1 MPEQTSL
8 AELQNQ
14 LARMQAKI
22 DALQKSNT
30 TLEEDKAAWQE
41 DKVEMQ
47 ARIDH
52 LLAELTLSKS
62 HKYGKKSEK
71 SPRGT
76 FNEAEQHKPNE
87 PPKHHKKGKQT
98 LAEHFEREE
107 VEHTLTALDCPCCGE
122 QMHQCGNETSE
133 QIKIIP
139 AKITVLK
146 HKQFKYACR
155 DCEHEQLTSK
165 IITAP
170 KPKQPIPGS
179 IASPEALSAVV
190 TAKYC
195 DALPLYRLV
204 DIFGRGGLSLSRG
217 TLANWCIKAGIL
229 IKPLVKAMQRH
240 LLNEYSLCADETR
253 VQVLDEGDNPS
264 SNSQMWVYRS
274 NEVSKQPVVIYDY
287 QAGRSRA
294 CAEEFLAG
302 YQGYLQCDGYSVYDG
317 IEGVTPV
324 GCWAHARR
332 KYDDALKAES
342 KNKGRAHK
350 AISFIS
356 QLYTLE
362 TKAKNKKL
370 SPQAR
375 YQLRQEKALPILEKF
390 KVWLDE
396 ANEKVLPGSYIGK
409 AIKYNLNQW
418 HKLIRYVDDGHLGID
433 NNITERDIR
442 PFTTGRKNWLF
453 SKSINGAQASATLY
467 SIVMTCR
474 ANDINPYYYFLHLFK
489 ALPNRQNGDDDFTD
503 LMPWNV
509 QLDFDY
515 S

>member
-1 MPEQTSL
+1 MTEQTQL
-8 AELQNQ
+8 TELHNQ

-22 DALQKSNT
+22 DALQK
-30 TLEEDKAAWQE
+30 DKATWQE
-41 DKVEMQ
+41 DKAEMQ
-47 ARIDH
+47 TRIDH
-52 LLAELTLSKS
+52 LLAELKLSKS
-62 HKYGKKSEK
+62 QKYGKKSEK

-76 FNEAEQHKPNE
+76 FNEAEQHKTTE
-87 PPKHHKKGKQT
+87 SPKHHKKGKQT
-98 LAEHFEREE
+98 LAEHFEHE
-107 VEHTLTALDCPCCGE
+107 VIEYTLTELDCPCCGE
-122 QMHQCGNETSE
+122 QMHHCGSEDSE
-133 QIKIIP
+133 QLKIIP
-139 AKITVLK
+139 AKISVIK

-155 DCEHEQLTSK
+155 GCERELLSNK

-179 IASPEALSAVV
+179 MASPEALAAVV

-195 DALPLYRLV
+195 DALPLYRQV
-204 DIFGRGGLSLSRG
+204 DIFERGGLSLSRG
-217 TLANWCIKAGIL
+217 TLANWCIKAGII
-229 IKPLVKAMQRH
+229 IKPLVKAMQQH
-240 LLNEYSLCADETR
+240 LLSEHSLCADETR
-253 VQVLDEGDNPS
+253 IQVLDEGDNPS

-274 NEVSKQPVVIYDY
+274 NDVSQKPVVIYDY

-317 IEGVTPV
+317 IKNVIPV

-332 KYDDALKAES
+332 KYDEALKAES

-356 QLYTLE
+356 QLYKLE
-362 TKAKNKKL
+362 TQAKNKQL

-375 YQLRQEKALPILEKF
+375 YILRQEKAQPILETF
-390 KVWLDE
+390 KAWLDD
-396 ANEKVLPGSYIGK
+396 ASDKVLAGSYIGR

-418 HKLIRYVDDGHLGID
+418 HKLIRYIDDGHLGID

-442 PFTTGRKNWLF
+442 PFTTGRKNWMF
-453 SKSINGAQASATLY
+453 SKSVNGAQASATLY

-489 ALPNRQNGDDDFTD
+489 TLPNRQKGEDDFTD

-509 QLDFDY
+509 QLNFDY

>member
-1 MPEQTSL
+1 MQMPDQTQL
-8 AELQNQ
+8 TELQNQ
-14 LARMQAKI
+14 LAIMQAQI
-22 DALQKSNT
+22 DALEK
-30 TLEEDKAAWQE
+30 DKATWQE

-47 ARIDH
+47 TRIDH
-52 LLAELTLSKS
+52 LLAQLTLSKS
-62 HKYGKKSEK
+62 QKYGKKSEK
-71 SPRGT
+71 APRGT
-76 FNEAEQHKPNE
+76 FNEAEQHKTTE

-98 LAEHFEREE
+98 LAKHFERE
-107 VEHTLTALDCPCCGE
+107 VIEHSLIELDCPCCGE
-122 QMHQCGNETSE
+122 KMHQCGSEDSE

-139 AKITVLK
+139 VKITVLK

-155 DCEHEQLTSK
+155 ECEHEQLSNK

-179 IASPEALSAVV
+179 IASPEALAAVV

-204 DIFGRGGLSLSRG
+204 DIFKRGGLALSRG
-217 TLANWCIKAGIL
+217 TLANWCIKSGNL

-240 LLNEYSLCADETR
+240 LLSEHSLCADETR
-253 VQVLDEGDNPS
+253 VQVLDEGKNPS
-264 SNSQMWVYRS
+264 SQSQMWVYRS
-274 NEVSKQPVVIYDY
+274 NEVSKEPVVIYDY

-317 IEGVTPV
+317 IDGVTPV

-332 KYDDALKAES
+332 KYDEALKAES

-356 QLYTLE
+356 QLYKLE
-362 TKAKNKKL
+362 AHAKNKKL

-375 YQLRQEKALPILEKF
+375 YQLRQEKGLPILTKF
-390 KVWLDE
+390 KAWLDE
-396 ANEKVLPGSYIGK
+396 ASDKIIAGSYIGK

-418 HKLIRYVDDGHLGID
+418 HKLVRYVDDGHLGID

-453 SKSINGAQASATLY
+453 SKSIDGAQASATLY

-489 ALPNRQNGDDDFTD
+489 TLPNRESGDDFTD